1 MYVGKTPNSKYYQ
14 IVYFIDG
21 KRKTKSTKTTNKKE
35 AQKILANFNHET
47 PQIIEVKP
55 NYIQLDSIIGANRA
69 WREQVGVDNPNIQNN
84 TAFAESFE
92 NYFYNLLEIL
102 LLSVYPFRKN
112 RQLLFHL

>member
-55 NYIQLDSIIGANRA
+55 NDIQLKKFYKEYLQHLELLTRHIYNR
-69 WREQVGVDNPNIQNN
+69 
-84 TAFAESFE
+84 
-92 NYFYNLLEIL
+92 NL
-102 LLSVYPFRKN
+102 F
-112 RQLLFHL
+112 